1 MNLAAKYPLY
11 IVAILF
17 VLLAT
22 NSAYAKSSVDAE
34 SNVYKPSVKNWKNTV
49 DKATFTSD
57 SWMWNLDNKDRYHKN
72 QYRSSVLSVPS
83 TSIPDDITLVVW
95 FHGLGG
101 FTQSGFENR
110 ILPQMEFLVSGKH
123 SFALAIPEMPWSI
136 NTSTPRGRQG
146 QVWKRPGE
154 LEKYVN
160 SARQRLEIWSLLRHQ
175 KPLGSV
181 RVIFIG
187 HSAGGSALMAAA
199 KEGSLCRVK
208 PEAVIWSD
216 ASYGYW
222 LDNTMN
228 SCIKALDTNLHIL
241 VRKWDKPHI
250 GAERVMKAVKRLNPH
265 K

>member
-123 SFALAIPEMPWSI
+123 SFALAIPEMPWST
-136 NTSTPRGRQG
+136 NTTTPRGRQG
-146 QVWKRPGE
+146 KVWTG
-154 LEKYVN
+154 
-160 SARQRLEIWSLLRHQ
+160 RHGDNFN
-175 KPLGSV
+175 KFYKD
-181 RVIFIG
+181 VIRTVESHFLHPDYEANIEYTF
-187 HSAGGSALMAAA
+187 
-199 KEGSLCRVK
+199 KEES
-208 PEAVIWSD
+208 
-216 ASYGYW
+216 SY
-222 LDNTMN
+222 DINRHTF
-228 SCIKALDTNLHIL
+228 
-241 VRKWDKPHI
+241 
-250 GAERVMKAVKRLNPH
+250 
-265 K
+265 